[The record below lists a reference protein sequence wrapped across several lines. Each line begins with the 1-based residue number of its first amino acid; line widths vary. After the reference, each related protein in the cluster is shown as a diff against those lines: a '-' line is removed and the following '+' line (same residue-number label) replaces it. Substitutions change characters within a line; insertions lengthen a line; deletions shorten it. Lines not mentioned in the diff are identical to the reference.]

1 MIETTRAI
9 ARKYGP
15 RIGAAALALPFT
27 VLSFAQD
34 ASPGAAGKTQVDATK
49 ADGLLVA
56 GAVLAMVVAIWGVYK
71 IIGLFG
77 RR

>member
-1 MIETTRAI
+1 MIETTRAV

-27 VLSFAQD
+27 ALSFAQETSI
-34 ASPGAAGKTQVDATK
+34 AQQAKAKVDS
-49 ADGLLVA
+49 GLGDLLIVA
-56 GAVLAMVVAIWGVYK
+56 GAMALLAVGVWAAMKVVGM
-71 IIGLFG
+71 FG

>member
-1 MIETTRAI
+1 MIETTRAV

-15 RIGAAALALPFT
+15 RIGAAALALPFS

-34 ASPGAAGKTQVDATK
+34 TGVVAQAKAKVEGGGTDLVTVGGAM
-49 ADGLLVA
+49 
-56 GAVLAMVVAIWGVYK
+56 VLAAVGIWAVMK
-71 IIGLFG
+71 IVGLF